1 MFVISAATT
10 SSLSLAASG
19 SSSISSSADLL
30 STSEDSHNTG
40 SLGRATPRHWLW
52 QRLSVVAVALSIAG
66 AAGGWALLAAGVAAY
81 NLHDV
86 LMMGKSGNIRRT
98 RSWFWRHRC
107 WLRRLTA
114 YVTIGIF
121 VVMFT
126 GGYLFRLRP
135 RVHMRIQ
142 SYDFG
147 HPVA

>member
-10 SSLSLAASG
+10 SSLSLAVSG

-40 SLGRATPRHWLW
+40 SLGRATPRHWLR

-66 AAGGWALLAAGVAAY
+66 AAGGWALLAAGVVAY
-81 NLHDV
+81 NLHDE
-86 LMMGKSGNIRRT
+86 LMMGTSTAISDGPDL
-98 RSWFWRHRC
+98 SSV

-135 RVHMRIQ
+135 WVHMRIQ